1 MKPALP
7 NIASVTEEQI
17 YNEFIRLGME
27 QLIAQDLSKRYYHN
41 ELTYRDLE
49 NLEKQFGIKFDN
61 LDFKID
67 SVEKN
72 LQKDISNLDAKIDS
86 VEKNL
91 NAKIDSVEKN
101 LNAKIDS
108 VEKNL
113 QKDIANLDTKID
125 TVEKNLNIKIDSVK
139 NELNTKIDFV
149 EKNLNTKIDGINTKI
164 DNVEKNLKQN
174 LDEKLKIHEKFL
186 LEKLNISNRLIIIIT
201 IIIAPIA
208 ISSIA
213 NIITSI
219 INGFSK

>member
-1 MKPALP
+1 LT
-7 NIASVTEEQI
+7 NTASITEEQI

-61 LDFKID
+61 LVSKID
-67 SVEKN
+67 GVEK
-72 LQKDISNLDAKIDS
+72 
-86 VEKNL
+86 
-91 NAKIDSVEKN
+91 
-101 LNAKIDS
+101 
-108 VEKNL
+108 
-113 QKDIANLDTKID
+113 NLDTKID
-125 TVEKNLNIKIDSVK
+125 SVKSELNTKIDGLETKIDSVK

-149 EKNLNTKIDGINTKI
+149 EKNLETKIDGIKNEFNAKIDGLNTKI
-164 DNVEKNLKQN
+164 ENLDTKIDTVEKNLKK
-174 LDEKLKIHEKFL
+174 DMKINSELL
-186 LEKLNISNRLIIIIT
+186 LEKLKVSNRLIIIIT
-201 IIIAPIA
+201 VIIVPVA

>member
-1 MKPALP
+1 MKPAIP

-61 LDFKID
+61 LVSKIDSVKSELTVKID
-67 SVEKN
+67 SVEN
-72 LQKDISNLDAKIDS
+72 N
-86 VEKNL
+86 
-91 NAKIDSVEKN
+91 
-101 LNAKIDS
+101 
-108 VEKNL
+108 
-113 QKDIANLDTKID
+113 
-125 TVEKNLNIKIDSVK
+125 
-139 NELNTKIDFV
+139 LNTKIDFV
-149 EKNLNTKIDGINTKI
+149 EKNLNIKIDGLNTKI
-164 DNVEKNLKQN
+164 DTVEKNLKQN

-186 LEKLNISNRLIIIIT
+186 LEKLNVSNRLIIIIT